1 MTAPWLYGAKCSG
14 EEATLWECSL
24 GAWGPLSDCKCQCIV
39 SILCSGSNFQQVR
52 LARGASPCAGS
63 PELLSRSFPILECD
77 LQKKEASVLCR
88 YLECGTAL
96 QWSRAHHGAG
106 TGSQEQKFLSCQ
118 GTEPDIFHC
127 KINVNFAEQCDVLSP
142 TEVVCTGLTGEDSL
156 NLIDGSNQCDGRLEV
171 EHSGQ
176 RGLVC
181 SDHWGMQEAS
191 VICRQLGCSHAR
203 STFQYVLRPEEMT
216 APWLYG
222 AKCSGSNFQQVTL
235 ARGASPCAGSPELL
249 SGSFPILKCDLQK
262 KEASVLCRYL
272 ECGTAL
278 QWSRAHHGAG
288 TGSQEQKFLSCQGTE
303 PDTFHC
309 NINVNFAEQCDVL
322 SPTEVVCT
330 GHVEARL
337 LGGTHPCE
345 GRLEVLQGLT
355 WGTVCYDDL
364 DLPMANVVCREL
376 GCGTAVSILGSSHF
390 GHGSGPVWTEAFRCV
405 GNESLLFHCLK
416 EPGHQCGHD
425 QDAVLTCSEEKF
437 RLVNGGRG
445 CEGRVELRVKEDWQ
459 PLCAAHWDLADAS
472 VLCHQ
477 LSCGYAV
484 AVPQGGHFGNVSGL
498 IWTDVFHCVGTE
510 PHLLSCPASTL
521 GAQACTLENS
531 ASVICSGLQDAL
543 RLRDGQSHCDG
554 RVEVFLDGVWGRVL
568 DNAWDLRDAAVVCRQ
583 LGCGEAQ
590 RAYDAPA
597 PDHKT
602 IPVGLSLVRCS
613 GSETHLARCN
623 VSVSQVVPAGTLQD
637 AGVVCSGS
645 LRIRL
650 AEGKGR
656 CAGRVEVFYQGTWGT
671 VCDDTW
677 DLRDAHVVCRQ
688 LGCGYAL
695 SAPGAAHFGAGTGR
709 IWMDEVGCLG
719 EEAALWEC
727 QSGGWGQQDCG
738 HKEDA
743 GVVCSE
749 FTDVRLQEHSQ
760 PCTGRLEVFYNG
772 TWGGVCQSLSAAS
785 LRVLCGQ
792 LGCGSQGQLLA
803 RPRSSSTLETLWLKS
818 IQCRDK
824 HDRSL
829 WQCPSEPWNRHS
841 CLSGEEA
848 WLVCT
853 EKTEV
858 SQDMEQ
864 ISNCSST
871 LSCPEEG
878 ALRVF
883 GGDNGCSGRVEF
895 WHGGS
900 WGTVC
905 DDSWDLADAEVVCR
919 QLGCGPAIAAL
930 RHAAFGPG
938 SGPIWLDEV
947 GCRGSETSL
956 GACQAE
962 PWGYGDC
969 SHKEDAGVH
978 CLGEYT
984 STTEA
989 SGPAPTCPRPPRYT
1003 VHTFICYMIL
1013 CSTGSSLAPP
1023 SAPEVW
1029 TLPEI
1034 ACLVLGCL
1042 LGIVF
1047 LVLASKWYCSRA
1059 ISMGSGVMGQ
1069 LPSDA
1074 IYEYIETV
1082 PMEERAEEPAAAQSL
1097 VQEEDY
1103 DDAEE
1108 PEDNPGEDMEAGYR

>member
-1 MTAPWLYGAKCSG
+1 MKQPWLSSVQCHG
-14 EEATLWECSL
+14 EEATLWECLL
-24 GAWGPLSDCKCQCIV
+24 GSWGPLSGCNCQCVAVI
-39 SILCSGSNFQQVR
+39 ICSGGTTRYIGLAGGSSPCAGIPEATGLSGLALRCDLQKEEAGVLCRQLECGTALQWSRAHLGADRKQEEKYITCQGTEPDILHCQTNVNFLEQCDLLTYTQIVCTGGNFQQVK
-52 LARGASPCAGS
+52 LTRGASPCAGS
-63 PELLSRSFPILECD
+63 PELLSGSLPILKCD
-77 LQKKEASVLCR
+77 LQKEEASVLCR
-88 YLECGTAL
+88 DLQCGTAL

-106 TGSQEQKFLSCQ
+106 TGNQEQKFVSCQ
-118 GTEPDIFHC
+118 GTEPNILYC
-127 KINVNFAEQCDVLSP
+127 KINVNFAEQCDVQSY
-142 TEVVCTGLTGEDSL
+142 T
-156 NLIDGSNQCDGRLEV
+156 Q
-171 EHSGQ
+171 
-176 RGLVC
+176 
-181 SDHWGMQEAS
+181 
-191 VICRQLGCSHAR
+191 
-203 STFQYVLRPEEMT
+203 
-216 APWLYG
+216 
-222 AKCSGSNFQQVTL
+222 
-235 ARGASPCAGSPELL
+235 
-249 SGSFPILKCDLQK
+249 
-262 KEASVLCRYL
+262 
-272 ECGTAL
+272 
-278 QWSRAHHGAG
+278 
-288 TGSQEQKFLSCQGTE
+288 
-303 PDTFHC
+303 
-309 NINVNFAEQCDVL
+309 
-322 SPTEVVCT
+322 VVCT

-345 GRLEVLQGLT
+345 GRLEVLRGLT

-364 DLPMANVVCREL
+364 DLPTAHVVCREL

-390 GHGSGPVWTEAFRCV
+390 GYGSGPVWTEAFRCV
-405 GNESLLFHCLK
+405 GNESLLFHCLR

-425 QDAVLTCSEEKF
+425 EDAALTCSGEKF
-437 RLVNGGRG
+437 RLVNGSSS
-445 CEGRVELRVKEDWQ
+445 CEGRVELRVKDWQ
-459 PLCAAHWDLADAS
+459 PLCAASWDLADAT

-477 LSCGYAV
+477 LNCGYAV
-484 AVPQGGHFGNVSGL
+484 ATPQGGHFGNVSGPF
-498 IWTDVFHCVGTE
+498 WTDEFHCVGTE

-543 RLRDGQSHCDG
+543 RLRDGQSSCDG
-554 RVEVFLDGVWGRVL
+554 RVEVFLNGVWGRVL
-568 DNAWDLRDAAVVCRQ
+568 DSAWDLRDAAVVCRQ

-597 PDHKT
+597 PGHKT
-602 IPVGLSLVRCS
+602 VPVGLSLVRCL
-613 GSETHLARCN
+613 GSETHLAQCN
-623 VSVSQVVPAGTLQD
+623 VSVSQLVPVGTLQD

-645 LRIRL
+645 LHIRL
-650 AEGKGR
+650 VEGNGR

-671 VCDDTW
+671 VCDDAW

-695 SAPGAAHFGAGTGR
+695 SAPGAAYFGAGTGH
-709 IWMDEVGCLG
+709 IWMDELGCLG
-719 EEAALWEC
+719 HEAALWEC
-727 QSGGWGQQDCG
+727 QSESWGQQDCG

-749 FTDVRLQEHSQ
+749 FTDIRLQEHSQ

-803 RPRSSSTLETLWLKS
+803 RPRSSTPLETVWLKS

-853 EKTEV
+853 EKTEA
-858 SQDMEQ
+858 SWDMEQ
-864 ISNCSST
+864 ITNCSST

-883 GGDNGCSGRVEF
+883 GGEDGCSGRVEF

-905 DDSWDLADAEVVCR
+905 DDSWDLADAEVVCQ

-930 RHAAFGPG
+930 HNAAFGPG

-947 GCRGSETSL
+947 GCRGSEASL

-978 CLGEYT
+978 CLGIPGT
-984 STTEA
+984 VA
-989 SGPAPTCPRPPRYT
+989 SGN
-1003 VHTFICYMIL
+1003 
-1013 CSTGSSLAPP
+1013 SLAPP
-1023 SAPEVW
+1023 PVPEIW
-1029 TLPEI
+1029 TLSEI

-1042 LGIVF
+1042 LGLVL
-1047 LVLASKWYCSRA
+1047 LVLAAQWCHSKV
-1059 ISMGSGVMGQ
+1059 ISMGSGTMGQ
-1069 LPSDA
+1069 LASEA
-1074 IYEYIETV
+1074 VYEYIETV
-1082 PMEERAEEPAAAQSL
+1082 PMEGRAEEPEASWSR
-1097 VQEEDY
+1097 VQDDDY

-1108 PEDNPGEDMEAGYR
+1108 PEDSPGEDMEAGYH

>member
-1 MTAPWLYGAKCSG
+1 MEQSSLGLWPLLLLACWPLPPGLAGENLVNFLGGDNKCEGQIQLLYDGQWGLMCGDGLGMQEASVICRQLGCGSVHSISQYILTPEEMKQPWLYGAQCRG
-14 EEATLWECSL
+14 EEATLWECLL
-24 GAWGPLSDCKCQCIV
+24 GPWGPLSGCKCQCVAVI
-39 SILCSGSNFQQVR
+39 ICSGGTTRQIG
-52 LARGASPCAGS
+52 LADGSSPCAGI
-63 PELLSRSFPILECD
+63 PEATGLSGLSLRCD
-77 LQKKEASVLCR
+77 LQKVEAGVLCR
-88 YLECGTAL
+88 QLECGTAL
-96 QWSRAHHGAG
+96 QWSRAHHRADRKP
-106 TGSQEQKFLSCQ
+106 EEKYIKCK
-118 GTEPDIFHC
+118 GTEPDILHC
-127 KINVNFAEQCDVLSP
+127 QTNVNFLEQCDL
-142 TEVVCTGLTGEDSL
+142 LTY
-156 NLIDGSNQCDGRLEV
+156 
-171 EHSGQ
+171 
-176 RGLVC
+176 
-181 SDHWGMQEAS
+181 
-191 VICRQLGCSHAR
+191 
-203 STFQYVLRPEEMT
+203 T
-216 APWLYG
+216 
-222 AKCSGSNFQQVTL
+222 QVM
-235 ARGASPCAGSPELL
+235 
-249 SGSFPILKCDLQK
+249 
-262 KEASVLCRYL
+262 
-272 ECGTAL
+272 
-278 QWSRAHHGAG
+278 
-288 TGSQEQKFLSCQGTE
+288 
-303 PDTFHC
+303 
-309 NINVNFAEQCDVL
+309 
-322 SPTEVVCT
+322 CT

-355 WGTVCYDDL
+355 WGTICYDDL

-376 GCGTAVSILGSSHF
+376 GCGTAVSILRTSHF
-390 GHGSGPVWTEAFRCV
+390 GHGSGPVWTEAFHCV

-425 QDAVLTCSEEKF
+425 QDAALTCSEEKF
-437 RLVNGGRG
+437 RLVNGGSG

-459 PLCAAHWDLADAS
+459 PLCAAHWDSADAT

-531 ASVICSGLQDAL
+531 ASVVCSGLQDAL

-602 IPVGLSLVRCS
+602 VPVGLSLVRCS

-671 VCDDTW
+671 VCDDAW

-803 RPRSSSTLETLWLKS
+803 RPTSSSTLETIWLKS

-978 CLGEYT
+978 CLDT

-989 SGPAPTCPRPPRYT
+989 S
-1003 VHTFICYMIL
+1003 
-1013 CSTGSSLAPP
+1013 GSSLAPP

-1082 PMEERAEEPAAAQSL
+1082 PMEERAEEPSASQSL

-1108 PEDNPGEDMEAGYR
+1108 PEDSPGEDMEAGHH

>member
-1 MTAPWLYGAKCSG
+1 MERSSLGLWSLMLLACWPLPTGLAGENLVNFLGGDNKCEGQIQLLYDGQWGLMCGDGLGMQEASVICRQLGCGSVHSISQYILTPEEMKQPWLYGAQCRG
-14 EEATLWECSL
+14 EEATLWECLL
-24 GAWGPLSDCKCQCIV
+24 GPWGPLSGCKCQCVAVI
-39 SILCSGSNFQQVR
+39 ICSGGTTRQIR
-52 LARGASPCAGS
+52 LADGSSPCAGI
-63 PELLSRSFPILECD
+63 PEATGLSGLALRCD
-77 LQKKEASVLCR
+77 LQKEEAGVLCR
-88 YLECGTAL
+88 QLECGTAL
-96 QWSRAHHGAG
+96 QWSRAHHGADRK
-106 TGSQEQKFLSCQ
+106 QEEKYIKCQ
-118 GTEPDIFHC
+118 GTEPDILHC
-127 KINVNFAEQCDVLSP
+127 QINVNFLEQCDL
-142 TEVVCTGLTGEDSL
+142 LTY
-156 NLIDGSNQCDGRLEV
+156 
-171 EHSGQ
+171 
-176 RGLVC
+176 
-181 SDHWGMQEAS
+181 
-191 VICRQLGCSHAR
+191 
-203 STFQYVLRPEEMT
+203 T
-216 APWLYG
+216 
-222 AKCSGSNFQQVTL
+222 QVM
-235 ARGASPCAGSPELL
+235 
-249 SGSFPILKCDLQK
+249 
-262 KEASVLCRYL
+262 
-272 ECGTAL
+272 
-278 QWSRAHHGAG
+278 
-288 TGSQEQKFLSCQGTE
+288 
-303 PDTFHC
+303 
-309 NINVNFAEQCDVL
+309 
-322 SPTEVVCT
+322 CT

-345 GRLEVLQGLT
+345 GRLEVLRGLT

-376 GCGTAVSILGSSHF
+376 GCGTAVSTLGSSHF

-405 GNESLLFHCLK
+405 GNESLLFHCPK

-425 QDAVLTCSEEKF
+425 QDAALTCSEEKF
-437 RLVNGGRG
+437 RLVNGSSS

-459 PLCAAHWDLADAS
+459 PLCAAHWDLADAM

-477 LSCGYAV
+477 LNCGYAV
-484 AVPQGGHFGNVSGL
+484 AIPQEGHFGNVSDL

-568 DNAWDLRDAAVVCRQ
+568 DNAWDLHDAAVVCRQ

-590 RAYDAPA
+590 RAYGAPA

-602 IPVGLSLVRCS
+602 VPVGLSLVRCS
-613 GSETHLARCN
+613 GSETHLSQCN

-671 VCDDTW
+671 VCDDAW

-709 IWMDEVGCLG
+709 IWMDELGCLG

-853 EKTEV
+853 EMTEV

-864 ISNCSST
+864 IPNCSST

-895 WHGGS
+895 WHRGS

-905 DDSWDLADAEVVCR
+905 DDSWDLADAEVACR

-978 CLGEYT
+978 CLDI

-989 SGPAPTCPRPPRYT
+989 S
-1003 VHTFICYMIL
+1003 
-1013 CSTGSSLAPP
+1013 GSSLAPP

-1047 LVLASKWYCSRA
+1047 LVLASKWYRSRA
-1059 ISMGSGVMGQ
+1059 ISMGSGVTGQ

-1082 PMEERAEEPAAAQSL
+1082 PMEERAEGPAATQSL
-1097 VQEEDY
+1097 VQDEDY

-1108 PEDNPGEDMEAGYR
+1108 PEDSPGEDMEAGRC